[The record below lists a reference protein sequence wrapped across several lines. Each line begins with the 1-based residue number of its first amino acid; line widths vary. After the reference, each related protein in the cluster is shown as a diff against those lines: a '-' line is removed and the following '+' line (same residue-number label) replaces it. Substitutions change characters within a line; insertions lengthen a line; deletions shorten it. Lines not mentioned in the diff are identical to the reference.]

1 MTTSKKEILAYVIII
16 IIGLVAAEHMNVV
29 VSGSMEPVLYRGDIV
44 VVEKVNFLGINEFD
58 PNTLKV
64 GDIVVY
70 NARWFPNPVI
80 HRVINVSEVNGA
92 KYYTIKGDNNP
103 TEDPELVSPDQITE
117 RVITIYD
124 QPLVIPKVGYIT
136 LILKGL

>member
-1 MTTSKKEILAYVIII
+1 MSTSKKEILAYILIIV
-16 IIGLVAAEHMNVV
+16 IGLVAAEHMNVV

-44 VVEKVNFLGINEFD
+44 VVEKVNFLGFSEFD
-58 PNTLKV
+58 PNTLQV

-80 HRVINVSEVNGA
+80 HRVVNVSEINGST
-92 KYYTIKGDNNP
+92 YYTIRGDNNP
-103 TEDPELVSPDQITE
+103 TEDPELVTPDQITE
-117 RVITIYD
+117 RVVTVFDHPVI
-124 QPLVIPKVGYIT
+124 IPKVGYIT

>member
-58 PNTLKV
+58 PNTLKT

-80 HRVINVSEVNGA
+80 HRVINVSEVNGT

-103 TEDPELVSPDQITE
+103 TEDPELVTPDQITE
-117 RVITIYD
+117 RVVTIYD